1 MPGGVSDGNV
11 LALFIMVGIMVSLII
26 RDMLNKFHLR
36 YTAVVLA
43 VPYSRLGGRQCLL
56 ACAHLHLRVQ
66 RNPRLFFSLK
76 SVSNCDFRCFTIG
89 VTLRRKRTLFTYY
102 AVHYNYCIVNR
113 RISLLLKLVFEK
125 VWPTHGRRPRVGL
138 GGGPPKTWGGGG
150 PCIRPPPNILRSSVI
165 GSVRK
170 YEQKEKRTFVC
181 EI

>member
-1 MPGGVSDGNV
+1 MQLYIHTCECPFKYTGKMPGGVSDGNV

-76 SVSNCDFRCFTIG
+76 SVSNCDLGCFTIG

-125 VWPTHGRRPRVGL
+125 VYDPL
-138 GGGPPKTWGGGG
+138 MGGDLEWDWGDGPPKT
-150 PCIRPPPNILRSSVI
+150 
-165 GSVRK
+165 
-170 YEQKEKRTFVC
+170 
-181 EI
+181 